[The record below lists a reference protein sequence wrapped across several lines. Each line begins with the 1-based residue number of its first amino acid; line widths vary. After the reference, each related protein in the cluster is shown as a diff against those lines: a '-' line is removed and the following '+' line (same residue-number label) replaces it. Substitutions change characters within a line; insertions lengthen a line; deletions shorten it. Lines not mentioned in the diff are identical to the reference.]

1 MEKRLDCEKNIK
13 SKLVNTRKIIQN
25 KFKKARKIRAKR
37 ERKLNERYKPITK
50 AIKSFADS
58 RKSSTKCRKNV
69 DHDNIFGSKN
79 DRKHRRESSSSSDS
93 DDLDSG
99 NTSTFGSIPRLPLDQ
114 TGNEIPTAKTS
125 DADIEI
131 IDTPSTTPLMTPTKL
146 QFKSPTAKAS
156 DDGFPTAGPS
166 NQQSKSLV
174 RYIPYPSSGKVRSV
188 KKIKDSGIISLSSD
202 DENDTPRIDMDV
214 EMREWLKRN
223 RDKEAHG
230 VAFGNTEEYEDD
242 IDDVLTLNSADGKR
256 KKLQKS
262 RIYEI
267 EHEVNREQKRRALL
281 KDRESARIHNIR
293 AGAEDKAIETSLA
306 KRDQIYEIVSGDS
319 EDSADDDDTSDDD
332 NNMVYQFNPVSL
344 NKRKNTEVE
353 TAAKFVR
360 TNPTPV
366 KQKQLALFKVGTK
379 PNPYFVAPHRKT
391 IQNVPTDSSGLT
403 TKAYKTPFLTKEH
416 VLYRAIVPPEPNT
429 KRSTE
434 ASPLKAEKKKTKK
447 SETSVKK
454 KGGNIEADFIPYTEN
469 VTYEHYKNPNDL
481 VDRLRLLIA
490 SRAAG
495 NSNHAQEINSLVA
508 ELRQTG
514 YIM

>member
-1 MEKRLDCEKNIK
+1 MENRLNCDKNIK

-37 ERKLNERYKPITK
+37 ERKLKERYKPITT
-50 AIKSFADS
+50 AIKNFAGS
-58 RKSSTKCRKNV
+58 EKSSSKCRKN
-69 DHDNIFGSKN
+69 DNHDDIFGSEN
-79 DRKHRRESSSSSDS
+79 DRKHRHESHSSSDS
-93 DDLDSG
+93 DDLDSD
-99 NTSTFGSIPRLPLDQ
+99 NDSTFDSIPRLPVGQ
-114 TGNEIPTAKTS
+114 AGNEIPTAKTN

-131 IDTPSTTPLMTPTKL
+131 IAAPSTTSLKTPTKL
-146 QFKSPTAKAS
+146 SFKTPTAKAS
-156 DDGFPTAGPS
+156 DSGFPMAGPS
-166 NQQSKSLV
+166 TQQPEELI
-174 RYIPYPSSGKVRSV
+174 RYVPYPSSGIAPKVRSV
-188 KKIKDSGIISLSSD
+188 KKIRDSGIISLLSD
-202 DENDTPRIDMDV
+202 DENDTPKIVMDA

-223 RDKEAHG
+223 RDKEAHD
-230 VAFGNTEEYEDD
+230 VAFDNSEEYEDD
-242 IDDVLTLNSADGKR
+242 DDDVLMTISADGKR

-267 EHEVNREQKRRALL
+267 EREVGREHKRRTLL

-293 AGAEDKAIETSLA
+293 AGAEDNAIETSRA
-306 KRDQIYEIVSGDS
+306 RRDQIYEIVSGNS
-319 EDSADDDDTSDDD
+319 EDTTDDDD
-332 NNMVYQFNPVSL
+332 NVVYQLEPNRASL
-344 NKRKNTEVE
+344 NKRKNADVE
-353 TAAKFVR
+353 TVTKFIR

-379 PNPYFVAPHRKT
+379 PQPYFVAPRRKK
-391 IQNVPTDSSGLT
+391 IQNDPSNLSGLT
-403 TKAYKTPFLTKEH
+403 MKAYETPFLTKEH
-416 VLYRAIVPPEPNT
+416 VLYRAFVPPEPDT
-429 KRSTE
+429 KRSIE
-434 ASPLKAEKKKTKK
+434 ALPEKTEKKKTKK
-447 SETSVKK
+447 AKTSVLK

-514 YIM
+514 HIM